1 LTGPRIFGI
10 AIDDAAAVVGTI
22 VVVAV
27 GAVDGV
33 DVFGVVVVVVVVGVD
48 LDVDVVVVVVVVVV
62 ILGIVTVVEGFDEE
76 DLVWCEGEEEDVI
89 VGIVSGVEGF
99 DEDL

>member
-1 LTGPRIFGI
+1 MTGPGIFGI
-10 AIDDAAAVVGTI
+10 AIDAAAAVVGTI
-22 VVVAV
+22 VVAV

-33 DVFGVVVVVVVVGVD
+33 DVFGVVVVVVVVGVDLD

-76 DLVWCEGEEEDVI
+76 DLVWCEGEEEDVT
-89 VGIVSGVEGF
+89 VGIVSVVEGF
-99 DEDL
+99 DDL

>member
-1 LTGPRIFGI
+1 MTGPRIFGI
-10 AIDDAAAVVGTI
+10 AIDAAAAVVGII

-48 LDVDVVVVVVVVVV
+48 LDVDVVVVVVVV
-62 ILGIVTVVEGFDEE
+62 ILGIVTVVE
-76 DLVWCEGEEEDVI
+76 DLVWCEGEEEDVT
-89 VGIVSGVEGF
+89 VGIVTVAEGF